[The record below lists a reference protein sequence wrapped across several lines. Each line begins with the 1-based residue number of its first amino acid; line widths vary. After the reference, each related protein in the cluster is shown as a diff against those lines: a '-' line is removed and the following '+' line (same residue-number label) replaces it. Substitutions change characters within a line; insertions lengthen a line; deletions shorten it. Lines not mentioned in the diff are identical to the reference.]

1 MSLAIP
7 KNKKTFWIILSLAT
21 LASAL
26 LAFRAS
32 AYYTIGNCPDCGNF
46 VNVEVTAGGTG
57 DLLNDTDFVASA
69 SFGYNATSSYDYQQ
83 IAERF
88 IPIKDTR
95 VCAVRTKIQTYQTNE
110 QQVRLQV
117 SKDSAIPAYSTNF
130 VPDANAPIQNTN
142 YNPFSYIE
150 FVRESSEFVPTW
162 VWFQFQNC
170 WTAYAWHTY
179 WFEFSLRDTGYQVA
193 KMRGYQ
199 TDYWGGVMIDG
210 FAKTI
215 AGSWIDTGRSWS
227 FEIVNDLSQAQ
238 QEMPPSSAS
247 YGFTDKDFG
256 LLGNMFRDVI
266 VWLFY
271 PSQDALNQFGNLY
284 DTIKAKPPI
293 GYFTAVQSELGYLG
307 AGSASITFDT
317 TAAAGIINP
326 LRVGLIVIL
335 WIMFAFWIF
344 HRLRNLDL

>member
-1 MSLAIP
+1 MTP
-7 KNKKTFWIILSLAT
+7 
-21 LASAL
+21 
-26 LAFRAS
+26 
-32 AYYTIGNCPDCGNF
+32 
-46 VNVEVTAGGTG
+46 
-57 DLLNDTDFVASA
+57 
-69 SFGYNATSSYDYQQ
+69 
-83 IAERF
+83 
-88 IPIKDTR
+88 
-95 VCAVRTKIQTYQTNE
+95 
-110 QQVRLQV
+110 
-117 SKDSAIPAYSTNF
+117 
-130 VPDANAPIQNTN
+130 
-142 YNPFSYIE
+142 
-150 FVRESSEFVPTW
+150 
-162 VWFQFQNC
+162 C

-179 WFEFSLRDTGYQVA
+179 WFEFSLRDAGYQQAKFVA
-193 KMRGYQ
+193 YQ
-199 TDYWGGVMIDG
+199 TAQQVFTNHGGYGQVS
-210 FAKTI
+210 TT
-215 AGSWIDTGRSWS
+215 SWQDTGRDWS
-227 FEIVNDLSQAQ
+227 FEIVNDYSQAQ

-271 PSQDALNQFGNLY
+271 PSQDALSQFGNLY

-326 LRVGLIVIL
+326 LRVGLIGIL